1 MAVQK
6 LYTLKSW
13 VESTLEHYP
22 VAKRILNAKTKKLMK
37 EIAAKEKKEKP
48 GKAEDEM
55 ENVMFRWRT
64 YI

>member
-1 MAVQK
+1 MVSRGFSN
-6 LYTLKSW
+6 LFTLRKEDL
-13 VESTLEHYP
+13 ESTLEHYP

-55 ENVMFRWRT
+55 ENVMFR
-64 YI
+64 